1 MIYPI
6 GKFSLPE
13 DLDDI
18 KINNWISEIDRL
30 PNIIEV
36 LVTNLTINELN
47 FPYRPEGWKIK
58 QIVHHLGDSHTNTFI
73 RFKLA
78 LTEDAPMITSYKE
91 DSWANLVDGM
101 DTDLTDSL
109 LLIKSLHSKW
119 VKLLKHMT
127 REDFRSYYVHPD
139 YEKPLQ
145 LIEALGMYNWH
156 GEPHLDHIK
165 QAIKH
170 RGKF

>member
-78 LTEDAPMITSYKE
+78 LTEDAPMITFYKE
-91 DSWANLVDGM
+91 DSWANLVYGM

-139 YEKPLQ
+139 YKKPLQ
-145 LIEALGMYNWH
+145 LMEALGMYDWH
-156 GEPHLDHIK
+156 SEPHLDHIK